1 MCLRRTDVSAPS
13 VANAKKKK
21 PLSRFSTVL
30 VLIGVVAVLALT
42 GCDGGGSESGE
53 HGGGS
58 ESGEHGGGSESGEGD
73 EESGTQFALGET
85 FDEVRAGGRLVLSY
99 DSDANAFLGT
109 VENTTGATLSRV
121 RVEVHLSNGTE
132 LGPTTPVDLAPG
144 QVVDV
149 TLPATSEPFTSWSA
163 HPEVG

>member
-1 MCLRRTDVSAPS
+1 M
-13 VANAKKKK
+13 
-21 PLSRFSTVL
+21 
-30 VLIGVVAVLALT
+30 LIGVVAVLALT

-58 ESGEHGGGSESGEGD
+58 ESGEHGGGSESGEHGGGSESGESD
-73 EESGTQFALGET
+73 EESGTQIALSEIVY
-85 FDEVRAGGRLVLSY
+85 EVRAGARLVLSY
-99 DSDANAFLGT
+99 DSDADAFVGT

-132 LGPTTPVDLAPG
+132 LGPTTPIDLAPG
-144 QVVDV
+144 QIVDV

>member
-1 MCLRRTDVSAPS
+1 M
-13 VANAKKKK
+13 
-21 PLSRFSTVL
+21 SRFSTVL

-58 ESGEHGGGSESGEGD
+58 ESGEHGGGSESGEHGGGSESGEHSGGSESDEGD

-85 FDEVRAGGRLVLSY
+85 FDEVRAGARLVLSY